1 MIEKSVQDSSL
12 NNVPKGQKIHVSL
25 DPEVFEELEY
35 LTSHFTSYG
44 LFKPTRKA
52 LLESLIVREYNSTRE
67 FEKRVRHS

>member
-12 NNVPKGQKIHVSL
+12 NNIPKGQKIHVSL
-25 DPEVFEELEY
+25 DPEVFDELEY
-35 LTSHFTSYG
+35 LTSHATSYG

-67 FEKRVRHS
+67 VEKRARRS